1 MNDMGFALLQINEVT
16 LSDLIFAL
24 QRVHERLESDEFAKL
39 TIDLNEYSVTA
50 ETMPKEAMVIKERF

>member
-1 MNDMGFALLQINEVT
+1 MDDMGFALLQINEAT

-24 QRVHERLESDEFAKL
+24 QKIHDKLESDDFAKL

-50 ETMPKEAMVIKERF
+50 ETMPREAMIIKERF